1 MFESD
6 LTRLLQFDVIPIMIS
21 VIFNGVESLFVELG
35 KLREA
40 TVIQAQQTCFANVRR
55 SVPIAVTNQQ
65 LVNSGLESGGKSE
78 PVFIRVIFKAQPT
91 AQRGDK
97 PPAAGLDR
105 KSVV

>member
-6 LTRLLQFDVIPIMIS
+6 LTRLLQFDVVPIMTS
-21 VIFNGVESLFVELG
+21 VISNGVESLFVELG

-55 SVPIAVTNQQ
+55 SVPITVTNQQ
-65 LVNSGLESGGKSE
+65 LVNSGLERGGKSKQ
-78 PVFIRVIFKAQPT
+78 VFIRLILKAHPT

-97 PPAAGLDR
+97 PPAAGF
-105 KSVV
+105 